1 MLSLATIVL
10 FSFAAVVA
18 VGSLTLQVLATL
30 PKLAELRSADREAPV
45 MRQVRFS
52 ISEVVVST
60 DGKVVALP
68 VKQIRLAIAV
78 KQGRPARPLSVAA

>member
-1 MLSLATIVL
+1 MLSLAAIVL

-30 PKLAELRSADREAPV
+30 PKLSELRRADREAPV
-45 MRQVRFS
+45 TRQVRFS

-68 VKQIRLAIAV
+68 VKQARPATAV
-78 KQGRPARPLSVAA
+78 KQGRSARPLSAAA

>member
-1 MLSLATIVL
+1 MLSLAAIVL

-18 VGSLTLQVLATL
+18 LGALTLQVMATL
-30 PKLAELRSADREAPV
+30 PKLAELRRAECEAPA
-45 MRQVRFS
+45 MSQVRFS

-68 VKQIRLAIAV
+68 VKQARLAIAV
-78 KQGRPARPLSVAA
+78 KQGRPARPLIAAA

>member
-1 MLSLATIVL
+1 MLSLAAIVL

-30 PKLAELRSADREAPV
+30 PKLSELRRADREAPV

-68 VKQIRLAIAV
+68 VRQVGPARS
-78 KQGRPARPLSVAA
+78 ARPLSAAA